1 MVPPLVVGERH
12 GVAELTDQREPLG
25 EREGLVL
32 LCEIA
37 IEAEPVRVMLED
49 KCRALFGVAV
59 VEDALDALML
69 HSFQH
74 TEFALGGAGEALPGF
89 G

>member
-1 MVPPLVVGERH
+1 MGERH

-59 VEDALDALML
+59 VQDALDALVL
-69 HSFQH
+69 DPFQH
-74 TEFALGGAGEALPGF
+74 PELALGGACEALPGL

>member
-37 IEAEPVRVMLED
+37 IEAEPVRLMLKD
-49 KCRALFGVAV
+49 KRRPLFGVAV
-59 VEDALDALML
+59 VQGALDALVL
-69 HSFQH
+69 HPLQH
-74 TEFALGGAGEALPGF
+74 AEFALGGAGEALPGL